1 MKDTLQTR
9 KGTNMDEVKIPTT
22 AREIRN
28 MSFEEMDAIVAK
40 FEREKERRR
49 QAEIANVTNKINDAI
64 REARDLG
71 FTVIIENETNGIEFD
86 NMTSIRVTR

>member
-1 MKDTLQTR
+1 
-9 KGTNMDEVKIPTT
+9 MDEVKIPTT
-22 AREIRN
+22 AREIRD

-49 QAEIANVTNKINDAI
+49 QAEIANVTNKINEAI
-64 REARDLG
+64 RAARDLG

>member
-1 MKDTLQTR
+1 M
-9 KGTNMDEVKIPTT
+9 NEVKIPTT

-49 QAEIANVTNKINDAI
+49 QAEITNVTNKIHEAI
-64 REARDLG
+64 RAARDLG
-71 FTVIIENETNGIEFD
+71 FSVIIENETTGIEFD

>member
-1 MKDTLQTR
+1 
-9 KGTNMDEVKIPTT
+9 MDEVKIPTT

-49 QAEIANVTNKINDAI
+49 RAEITNVTNEIYDAI
-64 REARDLG
+64 HKAQALG
-71 FTVIIENETNGIEFD
+71 FRIVIDISTGRGIDIEYDD
-86 NMTSIRVTR
+86 NISIRVTR

>member
-1 MKDTLQTR
+1 
-9 KGTNMDEVKIPTT
+9 MDELKIPTT

-28 MSFEEMDAIVAK
+28 MSFEEMDAIVAR

-64 REARDLG
+64 RAAYDLG
-71 FTVIIENETNGIEFD
+71 FRVVIEFD
-86 NMTSIRVTR
+86 DGQEVYLDDDDSYIIRITR